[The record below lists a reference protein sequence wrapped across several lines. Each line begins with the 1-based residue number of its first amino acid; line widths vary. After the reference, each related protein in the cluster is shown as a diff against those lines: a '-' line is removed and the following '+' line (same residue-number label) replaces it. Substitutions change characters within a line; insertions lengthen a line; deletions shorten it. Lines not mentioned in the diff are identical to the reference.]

1 MSNLNIC
8 IAFVAGQWSSFQ
20 TVEGLLA
27 AIRNAGDNVVPGG
40 DAGLDDKECAVLQRA
55 ILTQGETVTLDIERM
70 GAEASGFANLKIYD
84 HEGLI
89 VDADTL
95 RERGVDLAACAE
107 VIMVENQWIPV
118 AFIRENMD
126 QNVLAQLDGLY
137 WPGPLMQTQVYKMLH
152 RAMKG
157 ETISFLA
164 LKQAADQAKLA
175 EEAGEPEPVEE
186 PQEPAE

>member
-8 IAFVAGQWSSFQ
+8 IAFIGGQWSRFQ
-20 TVEGLLA
+20 TVDGLIE
-27 AIRNAGDNVVPGG
+27 AIRDAGDNVVPGG
-40 DAGLDDKECAVLQRA
+40 DAGLSEKECAVLQRA

-95 RERGVDLAACAE
+95 RERGVDLATCAE

-164 LKQAADQAKLA
+164 LKQAADQAQQAA
-175 EEAGEPEPVEE
+175 EAEPEPEAE
-186 PQEPAE
+186 PQVPAE

>member
-1 MSNLNIC
+1 MSNLNTC
-8 IAFVAGQWSSFQ
+8 IAFVNGQWARFK
-20 TVEGLLA
+20 TVEELLE
-27 AIRNAGDNVVPGG
+27 AIRNAGDTVVPGG
-40 DAGLDDKECAVLQRA
+40 DAGLSDKECAVLQRA
-55 ILTQGETVTLDIERM
+55 ILTQGESVTLDIQRI
-70 GAEASGFANLKIYD
+70 GAEASGFTNLKIYD

-95 RERGVDLAACAE
+95 RERGVDLSTCAE

-118 AFIRENMD
+118 AFIQENMD

-137 WPGPLMQTQVYKMLH
+137 WPGPLMHTQLYKLLH

-157 ETISFLA
+157 EAISFLE

-175 EEAGEPEPVEE
+175 QDAGEPEPV
-186 PQEPAE
+186 